1 MNANFKKWQHKQ
13 QQGSATSP
21 DMSPPDPCPC
31 WGPTPWR
38 WGSLWSI
45 GSVHCGWTWRP
56 TRRKWSLRR
65 RICCPDLQVLQILT
79 DDRRKLDY
87 LYQLHSHR
95 ISRRCSRLVCLSQ
108 SAEAL
113 MSQRR
118 SVPLLLLYTNRWQWW
133 GWNSA
138 DVITSVRSS
147 MLAGLMSTI
156 SEKKLRIETSKVER
170 SQKNIW
176 GIFLFWFQDHPQSK
190 GSQTDPDLEVHAS
203 AAFPVLFAAVLCG
216 SAEHVVLSE

>member
-1 MNANFKKWQHKQ
+1 
-13 QQGSATSP
+13 
-21 DMSPPDPCPC
+21 MSPLDPCPC

-38 WGSLWSI
+38 WGSLWSV
-45 GSVHCGWTWRP
+45 GSVHCGWTWHL

-65 RICCPDLQVLQILT
+65 RICCPDLQVLQTLT
-79 DDRRKLDY
+79 DDRRTLDF
-87 LYQLHSHR
+87 LHRLHSHR

-156 SEKKLRIETSKVER
+156 SEKKLRIEPSRVER
-170 SQKNIW
+170 SQKKHL
-176 GIFLFWFQDHPQSK
+176 GYFSFLISGPS
-190 GSQTDPDLEVHAS
+190 
-203 AAFPVLFAAVLCG
+203 PVKRVTNWPWSG
-216 SAEHVVLSE
+216 SACLCCFPCSICSSPVWFSRPCSTQWII